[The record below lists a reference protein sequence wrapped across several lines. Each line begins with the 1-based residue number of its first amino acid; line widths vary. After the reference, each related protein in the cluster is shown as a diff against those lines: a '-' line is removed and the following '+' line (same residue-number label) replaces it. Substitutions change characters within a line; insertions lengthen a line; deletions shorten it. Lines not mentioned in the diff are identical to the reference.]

1 MLLGDSLEEL
11 TWVSLDIRKFWDSLY
26 VYIFPLDKNKIVTVE
41 TYGNIFHSDKKSKEN
56 EEISSARGHVY
67 FWKLRQMDGVIKLL
81 QTSDK

>member
-1 MLLGDSLEEL
+1 M
-11 TWVSLDIRKFWDSLY
+11 
-26 VYIFPLDKNKIVTVE
+26 DKNKIVTVE